1 MSIEGLSVSA
11 TISVMGSA
19 IVAMQENNRWNH
31 HWFHWLAQVGRNAS
45 VGGDDDPHRGVVT
58 NDLHTDLPAL
68 FPLHADVGGCRAHLQ
83 IADQHAV
90 DEGGKR
96 RPPQADLVREG
107 IEFEPE
113 ARLQERKRC
122 RACPGLRRAGDG
134 IKRGA
139 AAAAAAESA
148 KEFR

>member
-11 TISVMGSA
+11 TMSVMGSA
-19 IVAMQENNRWNH
+19 IAATQEDNRWNRH
-31 HWFHWLAQVGRNAS
+31 LFHWLVFHWLAQAEPSAS

-58 NDLHTDLPAL
+58 NDLHADLPAL
-68 FPLHADVGGCRAHLQ
+68 FPLHADVGGCRAHPQ

-96 RPPQADLVREG
+96 RPPQANLVREG

-113 ARLQERKRC
+113 ARLQQRKRC
-122 RACPGLRRAGDG
+122 RARPSLRRAG
-134 IKRGA
+134 
-139 AAAAAAESA
+139 
-148 KEFR
+148 